1 MVRAALVGAVLGAV
15 LSLPAYAQQTSSIA
29 GIVRDTSGAV
39 LPGVTVEATSPVLI
53 EKIRTVVSD
62 EQGRYN
68 ISDLLPGSYQVT
80 FRLQGFSTVR
90 REGITLTSGFTATV
104 SVDLQ
109 VGSLEETIT
118 VSGASP
124 IVDTSNV
131 RRQTVASAELLATLP
146 VSTKNIQSLVTL
158 TPGWSGV
165 ADVGGRY
172 TAEVGSFHGKR
183 GIKVSFDSMVIEN
196 SDGNSSYQINSQAV
210 SEMVAQTSGVT
221 AEVNADGPVMN
232 IIPREGSNKFSVIGN
247 SLYTNS
253 NLESSNLNDEL
264 RNRGFT
270 NVNKTYQM
278 WDHGA
283 TSAARSCRTRSGSWR
298 RRARGASRVRSP
310 APTGIRRRTS
320 S

>member
-1 MVRAALVGAVLGAV
+1 MPRWSAPSSEPY

-158 TPGWSGV
+158 TPGWTGV

-232 IIPREGSNKFSVIGN
+232 IIPRGGQQQVQRHRQLAVHQLEPREQQPQRRAAESRVHERQQDVSDLGSRRH
-247 SLYTNS
+247 
-253 NLESSNLNDEL
+253 E
-264 RNRGFT
+264 
-270 NVNKTYQM
+270 
-278 WDHGA
+278 
-283 TSAARSCRTRSGSWR
+283 SAARSCRTRSGSWR

>member
-1 MVRAALVGAVLGAV
+1 M
-15 LSLPAYAQQTSSIA
+15 
-29 GIVRDTSGAV
+29 
-39 LPGVTVEATSPVLI
+39 
-53 EKIRTVVSD
+53 
-62 EQGRYN
+62 
-68 ISDLLPGSYQVT
+68 
-80 FRLQGFSTVR
+80 
-90 REGITLTSGFTATV
+90 
-104 SVDLQ
+104 
-109 VGSLEETIT
+109 
-118 VSGASP
+118 
-124 IVDTSNV
+124 
-131 RRQTVASAELLATLP
+131 
-146 VSTKNIQSLVTL
+146 TL

-196 SDGNSSYQINSQAV
+196 SDGNSSYQINSQSV

-264 RNRGFT
+264 RDRGFT

-283 TSAARSCRTRSGSWR
+283 TISGPIKQDRVWFLAAPRTWGFSRQIAGAYWNKTQDVFLTPPGAERKVVKWTPWTDRELNEDSGRYEWYNSGLARGTWQIVAAQQVQRVVRLSARVQLLRRDAGERAGSDQRLQVPAQSAGADDLELAADQPAAARGGR
-298 RRARGASRVRSP
+298 RLLDLAVERLLASRRDP
-310 APTGIRRRTS
+310 
-320 S
+320 